1 MTSSTELGNKDVIR
15 SSRREESES
24 ESESESGIFSSQVF
38 EVFLDGKTNGEIGGC
53 GQSQLGPRPM
63 YDVARVGFP
72 PLRADFPSLSNNDNQ
87 LVTVFS

>member
-24 ESESESGIFSSQVF
+24 ESESGILSSQVF

-72 PLRADFPSLSNNDNQ
+72 P
-87 LVTVFS
+87 

>member
-24 ESESESGIFSSQVF
+24 ESESGILSSHVF

-53 GQSQLGPRPM
+53 GQIQLGPRPM

-72 PLRADFPSLSNNDNQ
+72 PLGLTFPHSPTMTIS
-87 LVTVFS
+87 

>member
-24 ESESESGIFSSQVF
+24 ESGILSSQVF

-72 PLRADFPSLSNNDNQ
+72 PLGLTFPHSPTMTIS
-87 LVTVFS
+87 

>member
-24 ESESESGIFSSQVF
+24 ESESGILSSQVF

-53 GQSQLGPRPM
+53 GQSQLDPRPM
-63 YDVARVGFP
+63 YDVAKVGFP
-72 PLRADFPSLSNNDNQ
+72 PPP
-87 LVTVFS
+87 

>member
-15 SSRREESES
+15 SSRREESD
-24 ESESESGIFSSQVF
+24 SESESGILSSQVF

-53 GQSQLGPRPM
+53 GRSQLGPRPM

-72 PLRADFPSLSNNDNQ
+72 PPPKG
-87 LVTVFS
+87 

>member
-24 ESESESGIFSSQVF
+24 ESESGILSSQVF

-63 YDVARVGFP
+63 YDVGLTFRHS
-72 PLRADFPSLSNNDNQ
+72 PSMTIN
-87 LVTVFS
+87 

>member
-24 ESESESGIFSSQVF
+24 ESESGILSSQVF

-53 GQSQLGPRPM
+53 GRSQLGPRPITSGRSM
-63 YDVARVGFP
+63 D
-72 PLRADFPSLSNNDNQ
+72 
-87 LVTVFS
+87 